1 MIEQLAQQLQQTNS
15 QIRMLNR
22 ELTVLRRLLNKVDN
36 DIEETTAMGV
46 GKQIDQIQ
54 DTLAAMSNVLTQLTA
69 NIVNTKS
76 VCNDLLVDVKTI
88 KTDITTIKT
97 DIATLKTGA
106 TDLKSDT
113 TVIKSDTGV
122 IKSDTAAIKTK
133 VDA

>member
-54 DTLAAMSNVLTQLTA
+54 DTLAGMSNVLTQLTA
-69 NIVNTKS
+69 NIVTTKS

-97 DIATLKTGA
+97 DIATLKAGA
-106 TDLKSDT
+106 TNRKSDT
-113 TVIKSDTGV
+113 TVL
-122 IKSDTAAIKTK
+122 KSDTAAIKTN